1 MTEKITSQNLLLQP
15 QDNERLSKLCGL
27 LDENLRQIETYM
39 SVQISNRGNSFIIKG
54 DKQNVPLT
62 SSLIEKLYVISAEEE
77 LTSKQLHMY
86 MNNTSDDTET
96 NTDKIIYDSDDIFLK
111 CKKITIRPKSKTQQE
126 YVKAIIDNDLT
137 FGIGSAG
144 TGKTYLAVACAIYLL
159 EKDLIKKIFLVRPA
173 IEAGEKL
180 GFLPGD
186 LSEKVN
192 PYLQPIYDALDD
204 ILGTER
210 VSKFIEKKVIEIAPL
225 AYMRGRTLNDAFIL
239 LDEGQNTTIAQM
251 EMFLTRIGFG
261 SKAVVTG
268 DTSQIDLPRDSRS
281 GLKDCLEFMPKINGA
296 HITKFKPNDVMRHK
310 IVKDIIKEYDRRKK

>member
-1 MTEKITSQNLLLQP
+1 MQP
-15 QDNERLSKLCGL
+15 QDNARLSNLCGL

-54 DKQNVPLT
+54 DKQSVPLT

-96 NTDKIIYDSDDIFLK
+96 NTNKIIYESDDISLK
-111 CKKITIRPKSKTQQE
+111 CKKITIRPKSKSQQE
-126 YVKAIIDNDLT
+126 YVKAIMDKDLT

-159 EKDLIKKIFLVRPA
+159 EKDAIKKIFLVRPA

-204 ILGTER
+204 VLGAER
-210 VSKFIEKKVIEIAPL
+210 VNKLIEKKVIEIAPL

-281 GLKDCLEFMPKINGA
+281 GLKDCL
-296 HITKFKPNDVMRHK
+296 
-310 IVKDIIKEYDRRKK
+310 

>member
-15 QDNERLSKLCGL
+15 QDNARLSNLCGL

-54 DKQNVPLT
+54 DKQSVPLT

-96 NTDKIIYDSDDIFLK
+96 NTNKIIYESDDISLK
-111 CKKITIRPKSKTQQE
+111 CKKITIRPKSKSQQE
-126 YVKAIIDNDLT
+126 YVKAIMDKDLT

-159 EKDLIKKIFLVRPA
+159 EKDAIKKIFLVRPA

-204 ILGTER
+204 VLGAER
-210 VSKFIEKKVIEIAPL
+210 VNKLIEKKVIEIAPL

-281 GLKDCLEFMPKINGA
+281 GLKDCL
-296 HITKFKPNDVMRHK
+296 
-310 IVKDIIKEYDRRKK
+310 

>member
-96 NTDKIIYDSDDIFLK
+96 NTNKIIYESDDISLK
-111 CKKITIRPKSKTQQE
+111 CKKITIRPKSKSQQE
-126 YVKAIIDNDLT
+126 YVKAIMDKDLT

-159 EKDLIKKIFLVRPA
+159 EKDAIKKIFLVRPA

-204 ILGTER
+204 VLGAER
-210 VSKFIEKKVIEIAPL
+210 VNKLIEKKVIEIAPL

-281 GLKDCLEFMPKINGA
+281 GLKDCL
-296 HITKFKPNDVMRHK
+296 
-310 IVKDIIKEYDRRKK
+310 

>member
-1 MTEKITSQNLLLQP
+1 LTEKITSQNLLLQP
-15 QDNERLSKLCGL
+15 QDNQRLSNLCGL

-39 SVQISNRGNSFIIKG
+39 SVEISNRGNSFIIKG

-62 SSLIEKLYVISAEEE
+62 SSLIEKLYLISAEEE

-86 MNNTSDDTET
+86 MNNTSDGTQST
-96 NTDKIIYDSDDIFLK
+96 KDKIVSDPDDISIK
-111 CKKITIRPKSKTQQE
+111 CKKITIRPKSKSQQE
-126 YVKAIIDNDLT
+126 YVKAIMDNDLT

-144 TGKTYLAVACAIYLL
+144 TGKTYLAVACAIYFL
-159 EKDLIKKIFLVRPA
+159 EKDLVKKIFLVRPA

-204 ILGTER
+204 VIGAER
-210 VSKFIEKKVIEIAPL
+210 VNKLIEKKVIEIAPL
-225 AYMRGRTLNDAFIL
+225 AYMRGRTFNDAFII

>member
-15 QDNERLSKLCGL
+15 QDNQRLSNLCGL

-39 SVQISNRGNSFIIKG
+39 SVEISNRGNSFIIKG

-62 SSLIEKLYVISAEEE
+62 SSLIEKLYLISAEEE

-86 MNNTSDDTET
+86 MNNTSDGTQST
-96 NTDKIIYDSDDIFLK
+96 KDKIVSDPDDISIK
-111 CKKITIRPKSKTQQE
+111 CKKITIRPKSKSQQE
-126 YVKAIIDNDLT
+126 YVKAIMDNDLT

-144 TGKTYLAVACAIYLL
+144 TGKTYLAVACAIYFL
-159 EKDLIKKIFLVRPA
+159 EKDLVKKIFLVRPA

-204 ILGTER
+204 VIGAER
-210 VSKFIEKKVIEIAPL
+210 VNKLIEKKVIEIAPL
-225 AYMRGRTLNDAFIL
+225 AYMRGRTLNDAFII
-239 LDEGQNTTIAQM
+239 LDEGQNTTTQQM
-251 EMFLTRIGFG
+251 TW
-261 SKAVVTG
+261 
-268 DTSQIDLPRDSRS
+268 
-281 GLKDCLEFMPKINGA
+281 
-296 HITKFKPNDVMRHK
+296 
-310 IVKDIIKEYDRRKK
+310 

>member
-204 ILGTER
+204 VLGAER
-210 VSKFIEKKVIEIAPL
+210 VNKLIEKKE
-225 AYMRGRTLNDAFIL
+225 RG
-239 LDEGQNTTIAQM
+239 
-251 EMFLTRIGFG
+251 
-261 SKAVVTG
+261 
-268 DTSQIDLPRDSRS
+268 SR
-281 GLKDCLEFMPKINGA
+281 F
-296 HITKFKPNDVMRHK
+296 K
-310 IVKDIIKEYDRRKK
+310 IVFFPRNI